1 MNSEIKHSLTLPKYT
16 RLCGTTSVDR
26 LFERDAAA
34 WCVSHPLRAVWRPS
48 LPSVMFPGS
57 LGHGTLRF
65 LITVPKKKLRHAV
78 DRVAMRRRVREAY
91 RLCRQDY
98 ETLLPAGTHLDIAF
112 IYTHSSCAE
121 YKQVERAV
129 HRILDKLVKPY
140 RSVHAVSTPQV
151 SQES

>member
-98 ETLLPAGTHLDIAF
+98 ETLYRREHILISHLSTHTLRVLNTSKLNVRSTVF
-112 IYTHSSCAE
+112 LTSS
-121 YKQVERAV
+121 
-129 HRILDKLVKPY
+129 
-140 RSVHAVSTPQV
+140 
-151 SQES
+151 